1 MCAGAGRRALSGWSG
16 WGAQVLAY
24 AGPEYEVF
32 AYFDALAELD
42 AAAAIC
48 QRLCAWVKAQ
58 QADLF
63 VPL

>member
-1 MCAGAGRRALSGWSG
+1 MY
-16 WGAQVLAY
+16 AQVLAY

-32 AYFDALAELD
+32 ALFDALAELD
-42 AAAAIC
+42 AAAAVC
-48 QRLCAWVKAQ
+48 QRLCAWIKAQ

>member
-1 MCAGAGRRALSGWSG
+1 MYSISTYATV
-16 WGAQVLAY
+16 QVLAY

-32 AYFDALAELD
+32 ALFDALAELD
-42 AAAAIC
+42 AAAAVC